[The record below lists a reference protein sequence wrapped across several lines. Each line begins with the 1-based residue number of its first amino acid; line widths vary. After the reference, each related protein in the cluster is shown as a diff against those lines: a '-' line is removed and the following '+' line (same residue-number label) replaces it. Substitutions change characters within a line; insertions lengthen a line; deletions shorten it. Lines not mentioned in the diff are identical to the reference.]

1 MNPKQRTREL
11 LAVAL
16 DMAVTNG
23 WASLTHAGVA
33 AQSGAS
39 KGLVVARL
47 GTMAEMRRSVMRA
60 AVAQRVVSVV
70 AEGLAAGDRHA
81 RRADEALRVACG
93 ERVRTA

>member
-1 MNPKQRTREL
+1 MTPKQRTHQL

-16 DMAVTNG
+16 DIAVTTG
-23 WASLTHAGVA
+23 WAGLTHAGVA
-33 AQSGAS
+33 AQAGTS

-47 GTMAEMRRSVMRA
+47 GTMTDMRRSVMRA
-60 AVAQRVVSVV
+60 AVAQRVVAVV

-81 RRADEALRVACG
+81 RRADEALRAACG